1 MDKIVYKFFGVI
13 DNCFAWIESK
23 FKKKKKK

>member
-1 MDKIVYKFFGVI
+1 MDKIVYKFFGLI
-13 DNCFAWIESK
+13 DNSFAWLESK